1 MKDHYFKTLL
11 GRYLKINEAFKTL
24 YKFECKEI
32 EEVNRPAVWF
42 LGHE

>member
-1 MKDHYFKTLL
+1 MKDRYFKTLV
-11 GRYLKINEAFKTL
+11 GRYLKINGAFKM
-24 YKFECKEI
+24 YKFKCKEI